1 MYAPYRILPFDHE
14 TSRVFEEEI
23 ALNCCDIKPFTP
35 ETLILRFEGESDIDL
50 EYVKKYTLKFT
61 KDFAVKE
68 EDGSLTVYH
77 NTLFDQ
83 ELIVPDQTFE
93 FTLPTLIKGACY
105 QVLGERI
112 LHPYTHHNHSNSWRK
127 LTRSTLLTPFHKGC
141 LRGFIRDED
150 AL

>member
-112 LHPYTHHNHSNSWRK
+112 LHPLHPSQSFELLEKTYTLHSFDAISQGV
-127 LTRSTLLTPFHKGC
+127 FEGIYKG
-141 LRGFIRDED
+141 
-150 AL
+150 